1 MLQQDVKPGLDWA
14 EAVFGGPP
22 DAANL
27 WIGDDRSVTSFHK
40 GEAGM
45 TFYNSCKGPAE
56 GCHQRGGNNHIRPRV
71 TAGTF

>member
-1 MLQQDVKPGLDWA
+1 MLQQDVLPGLDWA

-22 DAANL
+22 DATNL

-45 TFYNSCKGPAE
+45 TF
-56 GCHQRGGNNHIRPRV
+56 H
-71 TAGTF
+71 